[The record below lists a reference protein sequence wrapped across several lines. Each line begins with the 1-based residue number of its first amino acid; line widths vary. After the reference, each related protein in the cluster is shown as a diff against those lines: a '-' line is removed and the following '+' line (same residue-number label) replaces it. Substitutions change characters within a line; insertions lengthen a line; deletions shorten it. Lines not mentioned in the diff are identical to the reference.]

1 MSPGDR
7 SELLDALA
15 VRAAIRL
22 QPGTAPGFP
31 PAPAWDRYWST
42 INSPGPFSG
51 GFRYC
56 DIKFL
61 AMVPRIKEFGGY
73 EGWVE
78 KTQRSWVS
86 ERALQPREDLLPGL
100 DCLVPARAPELRKL
114 VKSALLARGFSS

>member
-100 DCLVPARAPELRKL
+100 DCLPARAPELRKL